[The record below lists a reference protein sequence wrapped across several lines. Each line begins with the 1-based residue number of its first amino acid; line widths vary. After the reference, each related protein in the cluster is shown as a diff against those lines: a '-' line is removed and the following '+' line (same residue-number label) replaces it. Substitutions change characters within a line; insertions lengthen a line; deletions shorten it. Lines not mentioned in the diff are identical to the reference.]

1 MTGATSGIGW
11 KLVEQLIKDKKGVIC
26 VGRSDAKLRELER
39 MIVSKGNK
47 KYILLKKDLA
57 NIKIKEVVT
66 DWN

>member
-11 KLVEQLIKDKKGVIC
+11 KLVEQLIKYNKGVIC

-39 MIVSKGNK
+39 MILSKGHK